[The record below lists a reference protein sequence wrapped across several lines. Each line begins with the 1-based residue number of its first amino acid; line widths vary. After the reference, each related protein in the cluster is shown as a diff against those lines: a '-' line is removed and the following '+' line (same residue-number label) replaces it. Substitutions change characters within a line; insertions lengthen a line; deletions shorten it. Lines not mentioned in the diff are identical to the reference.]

1 MARAMI
7 GVHLLGDGL
16 KRYLANTAWL
26 VFEKSIRILYYLVIG
41 SWVVRYLGPAQFGTL
56 SFAQSLVGLFAPLSA
71 LGLTNVLS
79 LHLVKQPEKIPTYLS
94 TSLGLMLIGCVL
106 SYLGIGVVVF
116 LHGYGALTNNAILII
131 GFCAFFQT
139 STLFD
144 SYYQSAVRGKFL
156 VVSGVAGMALS
167 SLVKVALILLKAS
180 FLSFVVSYVFD
191 VAIIFVILLA
201 IFKREVPRFSLS
213 LFSRTTAVELLKESW
228 PYILSG
234 RLVTIYMRIDMIMIK
249 ELMSDASV
257 GEYAAAVR
265 ISEAWYFIPVI
276 IVGSLY
282 PAIVNAKKLS
292 EKLYLERLSSLYCL
306 MFYMAVAV
314 SIASSLLSGMFV
326 QALFGSAF
334 SQASNVLMI
343 HVWASIFVF
352 VGVASDKWLLTEGL
366 QIYSAIN
373 ALLGAALNVALNLV
387 LIPRIGIIGAAWA
400 TLISYAFSG
409 YVCLAIW
416 PKTRRNFRAVT
427 VSIFRLP
434 RFA

>member
-1 MARAMI
+1 MPVVSHRLIERIPASSCSRR
-7 GVHLLGDGL
+7 HH
-16 KRYLANTAWL
+16 
-26 VFEKSIRILYYLVIG
+26 IRILAAGISPSNGQPKLQESDTATRI
-41 SWVVRYLGPAQFGTL
+41 PAV
-56 SFAQSLVGLFAPLSA
+56 AARAAASLMAWNESSPDMRRVARLW
-71 LGLTNVLS
+71 LS
-79 LHLVKQPEKIPTYLS
+79 L
-94 TSLGLMLIGCVL
+94 
-106 SYLGIGVVVF
+106 
-116 LHGYGALTNNAILII
+116 A
-131 GFCAFFQT
+131 
-139 STLFD
+139 D
-144 SYYQSAVRGKFL
+144 
-156 VVSGVAGMALS
+156 
-167 SLVKVALILLKAS
+167 
-180 FLSFVVSYVFD
+180 YVFD

-234 RLVTIYMRIDMIMIK
+234 LLVTIYMRIDMIMIK

>member
-1 MARAMI
+1 MI

-26 VFEKSIRILYYLVIG
+26 VFEKSIRIVYYLVIG

-144 SYYQSAVRGKFL
+144 AYYHSKVRGKVL
-156 VVSGVAGMALS
+156 VLSGVASMLAS
-167 SLVKVALILLKAS
+167 SLAKAALILMQAS
-180 FLSFVVSYVFD
+180 FLIFAWTYVFD
-191 VAIIFVILLA
+191 VAVLFFFLLFL
-201 IFKREVPRFSLS
+201 FKRDVPKFSFS
-213 LFSRTTAVELLKESW
+213 LFSRTTALELLKESW

-234 RLVTIYMRIDMIMIK
+234 LLVTIYMRIDMIMIK
-249 ELMSDASV
+249 ELMTDKAV

-265 ISEAWYFIPVI
+265 LSEAWYFIPV
-276 IVGSLY
+276 VVVSALY
-282 PAIVNAKKLS
+282 PAIVNAKRLNPH
-292 EKLYLERLSSLYCL
+292 LYLQRLSTLYFA
-306 MFYMAVAV
+306 MFYAAVIVSMASTLLASF
-314 SIASSLLSGMFV
+314 SIK
-326 QALFGSAF
+326 ALFGSAF
-334 SQASNVLMI
+334 EQASDVLVI
-343 HVWASIFVF
+343 HIWASVFVF

-373 ALLGAALNVALNLV
+373 GLIGALMNIALNLV
-387 LIPRIGIIGAAWA
+387 LIPRLGIVGAAWA
-400 TLISYAFSG
+400 TLISYSFSS
-409 YVCLAIW
+409 YFCLAIW
-416 PKTRRNFRAVT
+416 RKTRPNFLAVT
-427 VSIFRLP
+427 LSVVRRPKF
-434 RFA
+434 